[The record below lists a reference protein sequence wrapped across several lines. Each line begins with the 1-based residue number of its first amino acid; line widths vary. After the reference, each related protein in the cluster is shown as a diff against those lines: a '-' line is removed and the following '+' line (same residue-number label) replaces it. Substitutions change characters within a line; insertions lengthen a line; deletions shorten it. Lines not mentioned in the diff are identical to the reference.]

1 MAEKHRSR
9 KKEKFSGKK
18 TQEKSSIKPVYIAGI
33 IILAIAGGLL
43 FGGSGPEKAE
53 KIDVSAQDSA
63 GSGGKNLD
71 KDPNSLYIPIA
82 KINDGLAHFYELPSK
97 TGKTIR
103 FFVLKS
109 SDGVFRAAFDA
120 CDVCYREK
128 KGYRQDGDIMVC
140 NNCGR
145 KFPSNLIN
153 VEQGGCNPAP
163 LNRDMVDGE
172 HNPIPLSSWTEDG
185 YLVIKKSDIELGGR
199 YF

>member
-1 MAEKHRSR
+1 MAKHNNSKQKKFTETEEK
-9 KKEKFSGKK
+9 KGV
-18 TQEKSSIKPVYIAGI
+18 KPAYIAGI
-33 IILAIAGGLL
+33 IVLAIVGGLL

-53 KIDVSAQDSA
+53 KIGVSAQDIGA
-63 GSGGKNLD
+63 SGGSDEKNPD
-71 KDPNSLYIPIA
+71 SLYIPISA
-82 KINDGLAHFYELPSK
+82 INDGIAHFYEFPSQM
-97 TGKTIR
+97 GKTIR

-128 KGYRQDGDIMVC
+128 KGYRQEGDNMIC

-163 LNRDMVDGE
+163 LTREIVDD
-172 HNPIPLSSWTEDG
+172 N
-185 YLVIKKSDIELGGR
+185 LVIKKSDIELGAR

>member
-1 MAEKHRSR
+1 MAKKHMSG
-9 KKEKFSGKK
+9 KKGKFSGEK
-18 TQEKSSIKPVYIAGI
+18 TEEKSGIKPAYIAGI
-33 IILAIAGGLL
+33 IVLAIAGGLL

-53 KIDVSAQDSA
+53 KIDVSVQDSG
-63 GSGGKNLD
+63 GSGENLD
-71 KDPNSLYIPIA
+71 KDPNSLYIEIA
-82 KINDGLAHFYELPSK
+82 KINDGLAHFYELPSQ

-128 KGYRQDGDIMVC
+128 KGYRQEGDNMVC

-163 LNRDMVDGE
+163 LDRTIDGE
-172 HNPIPLSSWTEDG
+172 
-185 YLVIKKSDIELGGR
+185 YLVIKKSDIELGVR